1 MASRPET
8 ERLFFAFWPDEA
20 VRHAIY
26 KETRHAVRV
35 SGGRPVPPENFHVTL
50 VFLGSV
56 DAATAVAVR
65 EAAAGIQSEP
75 FSLCLDRLG
84 FWKEPRVVWLG
95 ADEIPDPGRRLAA
108 SLLAAL
114 RARGLKPDPKSFTP
128 HVTLARKIS
137 KPGELGTLRPIRW
150 PVQDFV
156 LMRSITHA
164 KGSEYQPLAAWPL
177 MAQAAG

>member
-1 MASRPET
+1 MASEPET
-8 ERLFFAFWPDEA
+8 ERLFFALWPDEA

-26 KETRHAVRV
+26 KETRHAVRA
-35 SGGRPVPPENFHVTL
+35 SGGRPVPPENFHATL

-56 DAATAVAVR
+56 DAAAAVAVR
-65 EAAAGIQSEP
+65 EAAAGIQSGL
-75 FSLCLDRLG
+75 FSLSLDRLD
-84 FWKEPRVVWLG
+84 FWKEPRVVGLG
-95 ADEIPDPGRRLAA
+95 ASEIPNPGRQLAS

-114 RARGLKPDPKSFTP
+114 RARGLKPDPKPFMP

-137 KPGELGTLRPIRW
+137 KPGELGTLRPIHW

-156 LMRSITHA
+156 LVRSITHA

-177 MAQAAG
+177 AT